1 MSAPGWIKIHR
12 ALLDHWCAT
21 EPEALAVWVRLLC
34 EANFEDKKANVYG
47 QLVEVKRGQLVFGL
61 DAFSARSGVSVK
73 KLRRIMDMLIRDG
86 MVGRQVMSKFS
97 IITIACYDK
106 YQDLGRQEA
115 GKGQPEGKQGAAP
128 KEVNNSISEEDLLSR
143 QRDEAITA
151 VIERINEITG
161 QKLQVSAKVHRE
173 FISGRLNEGFS
184 LDDLM
189 AIVEVKAAEWMGTK
203 QQVYLVPKT
212 LFRPS
217 NFDRYLAE
225 SRLASKVPTAE
236 QLVDVYHDKMPSMP
250 RVGVITPK
258 RRNLVTDFCIAG
270 KMTVDKF
277 RAYLDYIGTRC
288 TWVMNP
294 KYGYGFDFL
303 IDRDT
308 LDRARNTTLEDRTN
322 D

>member
-34 EANFEDKKANVYG
+34 EANFEDKKSLING
-47 QLVEVKRGQLVFGL
+47 CLVDVQRGQLVFGL
-61 DAFSARSGVSVK
+61 DAFSTKSGVSVM
-73 KLRRIMDMLIRDG
+73 KLRRVISMLESDG
-86 MVGRQVMSKFS
+86 MINRQKTSKYSLIS
-97 IITIACYDK
+97 IVCYDK
-106 YQDLGRQEA
+106 YQEDNRQKSGIEQA
-115 GKGQPEGKQGAAP
+115 KDNQITAP
-128 KEVNNSISEEDLLSR
+128 KEVKNLRREEDLLSC
-143 QRDEAITA
+143 QHDEAITA

-173 FISGRLNEGFS
+173 FISGRLNEGFTIE
-184 LDDLM
+184 DLM
-189 AIVEVKAAEWMGTK
+189 AIVEVKSAEWMGTK

-236 QLVDVYHDKMPSMP
+236 QLVDVYHEKMPSMP
-250 RVGVITPK
+250 NVGVITPK
-258 RRNLVTDFCIAG
+258 RRGLVTDFCIAG

-303 IDRDT
+303 VDRNT